1 MEVARRRGG
10 DRDGVMERREE
21 ERCLLQTTDDTGGVH
36 EGRRR
41 RDRLWGEAGRGGAT
55 GGSRGKCGIGRNEN
69 SINLKGFLDTHEYD
83 IFLQVAHIALSHFY
97 FFICKTK
104 RVYPSGK
111 TQTALLKKKQ
121 FS

>member
-69 SINLKGFLDTHEYD
+69 SINLKGFWTPMNM
-83 IFLQVAHIALSHFY
+83 IFFFKLHILLCRIFTFLSVRQKEFILQAKLRQRY
-97 FFICKTK
+97 
-104 RVYPSGK
+104 
-111 TQTALLKKKQ
+111 
-121 FS
+121 